1 MSSTSNG
8 CEKPTYEPVRMEQ
21 QVSMVSRPRT
31 MRRTSRQTFGTSWS
45 ASNPGTI
52 KRHRY
57 AEPTSPSLTV
67 RNGHSEFQ
75 PSKTRWHRE
84 QSLWYWR
91 LFMSR
96 TFCHAHTA
104 SGQGDLA
111 SSAEPTIR
119 RHYGAQTALGA

>member
-8 CEKPTYEPVRMEQ
+8 CENPSYEPARMEQ

-67 RNGHSEFQ
+67 RNGHSEF
-75 PSKTRWHRE
+75 RRA
-84 QSLWYWR
+84 
-91 LFMSR
+91 
-96 TFCHAHTA
+96 AHNDPHTVCVWDDGYPEFA
-104 SGQGDLA
+104 
-111 SSAEPTIR
+111 IHFR
-119 RHYGAQTALGA
+119 RCLSTALLIVTAYGVFGLRCTAETRPR